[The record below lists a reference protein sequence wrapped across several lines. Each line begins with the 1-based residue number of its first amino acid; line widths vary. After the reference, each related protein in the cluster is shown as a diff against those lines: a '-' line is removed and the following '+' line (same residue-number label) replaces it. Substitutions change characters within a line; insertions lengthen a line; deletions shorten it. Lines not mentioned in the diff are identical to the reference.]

1 MVVTFSNLL
10 THRLTY
16 SLTHSLG
23 NNGDVIP
30 KSNSKDDMHRIID
43 AMTLKCPNK
52 SCNFA
57 LDPTPDGCCA
67 MRCYSCGSHFCWLCL
82 TIQDN
87 SSKCHAHVRTCHE
100 NPTPNNLFLSPEHLD
115 FVHKKRIVESIRR
128 ALSSLE
134 DVHND
139 HERQAAAPINVTDI
153 SLNASDTTDVLTFIR
168 NSNERKDLDSYND
181 DEDDNMNT
189 ENNGNTMESAWWQQS
204 RRCIETIE
212 RVRPLLRDAGITA
225 DEIFESAALYPSK
238 NPSDSENNPKSLL
251 PGSWDKIAVDFTKE
265 LKNSQCILLIFL
277 ELLLGWRMVSNFVC
291 QLLGISSWYLT
302 SILWAAAASLAVWR
316 PAEIVIAYFILGFFQ
331 FVKYFVTVRGFILA
345 NSFMIQLLIT
355 GVVGLYVTRY
365 ANTTESNMIII
376 GIHLAGI
383 FLLDLTLFISGR

>member
-1 MVVTFSNLL
+1 MVPTLPFILTHPFLL
-10 THRLTY
+10 TH
-16 SLTHSLG
+16 SSG
-23 NNGDVIP
+23 NSAEAIP

-82 TIQDN
+82 TTQDN
-87 SSKCHAHVRTCHE
+87 SLKCHAHVRTCKE

-115 FVHKKRIVESIRR
+115 FVHKKRIIESIRR
-128 ALSSLE
+128 ALNSLDDSHE
-134 DVHND
+134 DS
-139 HERQAAAPINVTDI
+139 ERQPTVITAADI
-153 SLNASDTTDVLTFIR
+153 SLNISDTTDVLTYIR
-168 NSNERKDLDSYND
+168 NSNERNELDSYND
-181 DEDDNMNT
+181 DDEVNIDT
-189 ENNGNTMESAWWQQS
+189 ENNGVIVESAWWQKS
-204 RRCIETIE
+204 KRCIETIE
-212 RVRPLLRDAGITA
+212 RVKPLLRDSGITT
-225 DEIFESAALYPSK
+225 DEIFESAALYPTNS
-238 NPSDSENNPKSLL
+238 PSDTDSANHSSFL

-277 ELLLGWRMVSNFVC
+277 ELFLGWRMVSTFVC

-302 SILWAAAASLAVWR
+302 SALWAIAASLAVWR
-316 PAEIVIAYFILGFFQ
+316 PAEVVIAYFILGFFQ

-345 NSFMIQLLIT
+345 NSFYIQLFIT
-355 GVVGLYVTRY
+355 SVVGVYVTRY

-376 GIHLAGI
+376 GVHLAGI